1 MLHLLLS
8 FPHDKLATFIA
19 GGLVLNF
26 APGADVIFAT
36 ASGIR
41 GGPRTGAFA
50 GLGVGLGACWHVT
63 LAALGVSALVAA
75 WPQALVAIRWIG
87 AAYLLVLAWKSWRA
101 TGELPEGRGAKGA
114 LQAIRRGFLSNALN
128 PKPVL
133 FILAFLP
140 QFTDPTLGPIW
151 QQIVL
156 LGGIFAFTGTLVTMG
171 YGILAGYVRHA
182 LGRRMQAVN
191 KLAAV
196 MFGGL
201 ALRLIAD

>member
-1 MLHLLLS
+1 MLHLLMS
-8 FPHDKLATFIA
+8 FPHDRLLTFIA

-41 GGPRTGAFA
+41 GGPKVGALA
-50 GLGVGLGACWHVT
+50 GLGVGFGACWHVT
-63 LAALGVSALVAA
+63 LAALGLSAMIAA
-75 WPQALVAIRWIG
+75 WPEALVVIRYAG
-87 AAYLLVLAWKSWRA
+87 AAYLLVLAWESWRA
-101 TGELPEGRGAKGA
+101 TGTLPEGRGAGSRWA
-114 LQAIRRGFLSNALN
+114 AVRRGFLSNALN

-140 QFTDPTLGPIW
+140 QFTDPHLGPIW
-151 QQIVL
+151 QQVVL
-156 LGGIFAFTGTLVTMG
+156 LGGIFAFTGTIVTMG

-182 LGRRMQAVN
+182 LGRRMEALN
-191 KLAAV
+191 KVAAV